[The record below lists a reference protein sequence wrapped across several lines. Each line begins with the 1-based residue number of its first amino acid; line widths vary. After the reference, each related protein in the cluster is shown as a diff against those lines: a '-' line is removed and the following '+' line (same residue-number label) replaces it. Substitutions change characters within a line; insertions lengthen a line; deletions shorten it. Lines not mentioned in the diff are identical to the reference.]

1 MNYLKRKALEFQLN
15 PPAVLAVGF
24 LSLIIIGTI
33 LLNLPIASKSGESIG
48 LIDALFTASSAVCVT
63 GLIVVNTAEHW
74 SLFGQVIIIILI
86 QMGGLGIMTMAT
98 SVALIMGKKIRL
110 KERLIIKE
118 QLNQETMGGLVKLTK
133 YVIAVTLAIEMIGAF
148 LLSFKFIPIYGI
160 VKGIWYSVF
169 HSISAFCNA
178 GFDILGNSIAPFVG
192 DVWINMIISVLII
205 LGGLGFAVYIDVYN
219 KRKFKDLNLHSKFV
233 LSITGILLLVGTVLL
248 FLIEYDNVFT
258 LKELSLQ
265 DKVLASFFQSTITRT
280 AGFNSIDISAIKDT
294 SAFLMIMLMFIGGSP
309 GSTAGGIKT
318 TTFGTLI
325 LTTISTVKGDKDVG
339 VFNRRIGDDV
349 INKSL
354 AIIIIGL
361 TWILVVSF
369 ILTITEKAAF
379 LDVVFETTSAFATV
393 GVTRGITPSLSIV
406 GKLLIT
412 LTMYIGRVGALTMAF
427 ALGHRRKTKSFREAE
442 GHIIVG

>member
-1 MNYLKRKALEFQLN
+1 MNYFKRKALEFQLN

-33 LLNLPIASKSGESIG
+33 LLNLPMASKSGESIG

-74 SLFGQVIIIILI
+74 SLFGQVVIITLI
-86 QMGGLGIMTMAT
+86 QIGGLGIMTMAT

-118 QLNQETMGGLVKLTK
+118 QLNHETMGGLVKLTK
-133 YVIAVTLAIEMIGAF
+133 YVVLVTLGIETVGAF
-148 LLSFKFIPIYGI
+148 FLSFKFIPIYGT

-178 GFDILGNSIAPFVG
+178 GFDILGNSITPFVG
-192 DVWINMIISVLII
+192 DVWINIVLCALII
-205 LGGLGFAVYIDVYN
+205 LGGLGFAVYLDVYS
-219 KRKFKDLNLHSKFV
+219 KRRFRDLNLHSKFV
-233 LSITGILLLVGTVLL
+233 ISITGILILAGTVLL
-248 FLIEYDNVFT
+248 FLIEYDNPFT
-258 LKELSLQ
+258 LKELSMH
-265 DKVLASFFQSTITRT
+265 DKVLASFFQSNITRT
-280 AGFNSIDISAIKDT
+280 AGFNSIDISAMKDT
-294 SAFLMIMLMFIGGSP
+294 SAFLFIMLMFIGGSP
-309 GSTAGGIKT
+309 SSTAGGIKT

-325 LTTISTVKGDKDVG
+325 LTTISTIKGDKDVG
-339 VFNRRIGDDV
+339 VFNRRIREDV

-369 ILTITEKAAF
+369 ILTITENAVF

-393 GVTRGITPSLSIV
+393 GVSRGITPSLTTA

-427 ALGHRRKTKSFREAE
+427 ALGHRRKPKKYREAE

>member
-33 LLNLPIASKSGESIG
+33 LLNLPMASKSGDSIG

-74 SLFGQVIIIILI
+74 SLFGQIIIITLI
-86 QMGGLGIMTMAT
+86 QIGGLGIMTMAT
-98 SVALIMGKKIRL
+98 SVALIMGKRIRL
-110 KERLIIKE
+110 KERLAIKE
-118 QLNQETMGGLVKLTK
+118 QLNHESMGGLVKLTK
-133 YVIAVTLAIEMIGAF
+133 YVIAVTFAIEAIGAF
-148 LLSFKFIPIYGI
+148 LLSFKFIPIYGV
-160 VKGIWYSVF
+160 VKGTWYSIF

-178 GFDILGNSIAPFVG
+178 GFDILGNSITPFVG
-192 DVWINMIISVLII
+192 DLWINAVICILII
-205 LGGLGFAVYIDVYN
+205 LGGLGFAVYADIYHK
-219 KRKFKDLNLHSKFV
+219 KRFKNLNLHSKFV

-248 FLIEYDNVFT
+248 FLIEYDNPFT
-258 LKELSLQ
+258 LKELNLH

-294 SAFLMIMLMFIGGSP
+294 SAFLMVMLMFIGGSP

-318 TTFGTLI
+318 TTFATLI
-325 LTTISTVKGDKDVG
+325 LTTISTIKGEKDVG

-361 TWILVVSF
+361 TWILTVSF

-393 GVTRGITPSLSIV
+393 GVSRGITPSLSTI

-427 ALGHRRKTKSFREAE
+427 ALGHRRKHKKFREAE